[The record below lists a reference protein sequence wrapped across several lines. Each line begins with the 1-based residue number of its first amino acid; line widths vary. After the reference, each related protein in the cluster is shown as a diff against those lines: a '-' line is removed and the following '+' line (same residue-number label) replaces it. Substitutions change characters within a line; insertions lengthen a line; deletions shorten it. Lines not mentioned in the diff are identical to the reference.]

1 MNHLLFSQEQ
11 QEQYPVCILS
21 TALRKEQMIEAYL
34 TPFGISGE
42 DVIGLSLHLSQT
54 QKKTPVAE
62 MKLYIEQE
70 VVPTLHDC
78 KVQYLVCTD
87 AEYFKVLTKQAKVE
101 ANLGYV
107 LDCVFG
113 PWKVVYVPSFR
124 AIFYDPEK
132 VKSKIKAG
140 MDALLQHAQGTYKP
154 PGESIMTFFAYPW
167 TEAEIATW
175 LDKLLEMNVPL
186 SIDIE
191 AFDLK
196 HYASGIGTISFAWSK
211 SEGIAFCVDYH
222 PIYGAKE
229 APFGINQPNLGI
241 RKLLLNF
248 FMKLQQTALYH
259 NIAFDV
265 YVLIYQLFMDH
276 LNDTEGLLDGLD
288 VMLKN
293 WHCTKLITYLA
304 TNSCAGNKLSLKD
317 QAQAWAGNYAIEEIK
332 DITKIPVEKLLQY
345 NLIDAMSTWY
355 VYEKH
360 WNTLVADEQL
370 EIYETLFKP
379 ATVDIIQMQL
389 TGLPVNMERVTQ
401 VEAEMLADEDKALTA
416 IRGLPLVQKFEYLL
430 NEDWVKWKNSTLK
443 KKRVSMADAKEVFN
457 PNSPPQLQR
466 LLYEE
471 LALPVIATTDSK
483 LPATDGDT
491 LVALQNHTAD
501 PEVLS
506 LLANL
511 RDYKAV
517 NKILTS
523 FIPAL
528 KKAQKG
534 IDEWHYLFGNFNL
547 GGTLS
552 GRLSSNSPNLQNLPA
567 SNSKTPMNKKISK
580 LIKSC
585 FAAPKGKIF
594 AGLDFA
600 SLEDRISALTTKD
613 PNKLKVYS
621 GHLVYELE
629 VDGVIHHIRDDA
641 TIVYDGKTY
650 TGEQFYELHSTG
662 VL

>member
-11 QEQYPVCILS
+11 QDQYPVCILS
-21 TALRKEQMIEAYL
+21 TVLRKEQMEDAYI
-34 TPFGISGE
+34 TPFGLNSDDFVG
-42 DVIGLSLHLSQT
+42 VSLHLSQS

-62 MKLYIEQE
+62 MKLYVEQE
-70 VVPTLHDC
+70 LVPVLEDI
-78 KVQYLVCTD
+78 KAQYLVCTD
-87 AEYFKVLTKQAKVE
+87 AEYFKVLTKQQKVE

-132 VKSKIKAG
+132 VKNKIEAG
-140 MDALLQHAQGTYKP
+140 MRALMQHAQGTYVP
-154 PGESIMTFFAYPW
+154 PGESIMKFAAYPK
-167 TEAEIATW
+167 TEEEISMW
-175 LDKLLEMNVPL
+175 LDKLLEMNKPL
-186 SIDIE
+186 AIDIE

-196 HYASGIGTISFAWSK
+196 HYDAGIGTISFAWSK
-211 SEGIAFCVDYH
+211 SEGIAFCVDYVAFD
-222 PIYGAKE
+222 GAKE
-229 APFGINQPNLGI
+229 APYGVNQYNPAV

-265 YVLIYQLFMDH
+265 YVLIYQLFMYH
-276 LNDTEGLLDGLD
+276 LNDTEGLLDGLE

-293 WHCTKLITYLA
+293 WHCTKLISYLA

-332 DITKIPVEKLLQY
+332 DITQIPVDKLLTY

-360 WNTLVADEQL
+360 WDTLVADEQL

-389 TGLPVNMERVTQ
+389 TGMPVDMNKVIE
-401 VEAEMLADEDKALTA
+401 VELEMLADEEKALTA
-416 IRGLPLVQKFEYLL
+416 IRGLPLVQKFEYQL
-430 NEDWVKWKNSTLK
+430 NEDWVVWKNSTLK
-443 KKRVSMADAKEVFN
+443 KKRVTIADAKEVFN

-471 LALPVIATTDSK
+471 LALPVIAKTDSN
-483 LPATDGDT
+483 LPSTDGDT
-491 LVALQNHTAD
+491 LVALQNHTTD
-501 PEVLS
+501 PQIIS
-506 LLANL
+506 LLVNL

-528 KKAQKG
+528 KTAQKG
-534 IDEWHYLFGNFNL
+534 IDNWHYLFGNFNL

-585 FAAPKGKIF
+585 FAAPNGKIF

-613 PNKLKVYS
+613 PNKLKVYM
-621 GHLVYELE
+621 GHIVYELTI
-629 VDGVIHHIRDDA
+629 DGAIHHIRDDA
-641 TIVYDGKTY
+641 TIVYDGQTY
-650 TGEQFYELHSTG
+650 TGEEFYAAFSSL
-662 VL
+662 